1 MPSPSEDAHLTGPPE
16 AFIPAL
22 AEIYDKFAHS
32 LEPFSVECDRAEAL
46 FVAEIARWY
55 ELLPAPKPSLHDFR
69 KAVIVRCKRYLAATD
84 KPQVRGLMR
93 GLDEDP

>member
-1 MPSPSEDAHLTGPPE
+1 MPSPPGDAHLTGPSE

-32 LEPFSVECDRAEAL
+32 LEPFSDDCDQAEAL

-55 ELLPAPKPSLHDFR
+55 ELLPAPKPSLHEFR
-69 KAVIVRCKRYLAATD
+69 KAVIVRCKRYLMATD
-84 KPQVRGLMR
+84 KPQDRGLMR
-93 GLDEDP
+93 DLDENP